1 MSTSSKFAY
10 DSVLLF
16 WRVVLNLFFREIR
29 PRGAWHIPG
38 TGPVIFVAAPH
49 HNQFLDPLIVAS
61 ETFKESGRRIGYL
74 IATSSMKRAV
84 IGTCASWMGAIPVE
98 RAGDNKKNGVGLVA
112 LHPEDSTLVLGT
124 GTKFTAQLGPKTQIL
139 LPKSTSYAIAEV
151 KEILS
156 DTEVRLK
163 TEFVV
168 GDGSKAT
175 KKVREKMA
183 ELKSEAKEGFE
194 WKVVPHLDQK
204 EMYMHV
210 YARLKQ
216 GECIGIFPEGGSHDR
231 TDLLPLKAGV
241 SLMALGA
248 MAGDPSLHVRIVPV
262 GLSYFHPHRFR
273 SRAVIE
279 FGRAFEVP
287 ADLVEMFQL
296 GGDGKRTAV
305 SKMLDLIYDGLKTVT
320 VRAPDWET
328 LMLIQASRRLYK
340 TPGQHLTL
348 SQVVELNKRFIEGY
362 LHFQNEPR
370 IQALKKR
377 VEKYNRSLRNV
388 GLRDHQVEGATRH
401 SWKTAVLLVYRT
413 GLLMAWTIFAL
424 PGVILNAPIFLT
436 AAYISKQKAK
446 EALAAS
452 TVKIAARDV
461 ISTWKVLVSLI
472 LTPLLYTI
480 YAIIA
485 TYIAHQCRLSLKYQ
499 VATPI
504 VIMSALPF
512 IGYSA
517 LKFGEAGMDVLKSL
531 PPLVLSLLPG
541 QQKRLNRLKAMRAEL
556 SNEVSDVISE
566 FGPKLYDDFDARRI
580 VVPAAGGPP
589 SSDTRLGL
597 WRRKSG
603 MGGADAQGNLLI
615 HPMTWLDER
624 VFGWSRSAKR
634 GTNIWGQHSAGSSQI
649 TSPTASDGEESDTEP
664 TEDRGDWDDVLGIL
678 DTLDKRRRSRSLSR
692 GSGRTSYKDL
702 HKLGVE
708 ASDTSGLRHRG
719 PGDLAPLTPVHH
731 HNDHNGSTTTSPTSP
746 AIAIANGKNAMT
758 SSILPESREASPI
771 FVVSQHEWAVAMD
784 EGGHPP
790 VTGHA
795 GGRRRRKS
803 SLESAVKVGTLTS
816 ELNQHDHF
824 NSATEDI
831 NKRLHETHHHHPHHH
846 EHSSTL
852 HQE

>member
-1 MSTSSKFAY
+1 MSSTPKYAY
-10 DSVLLF
+10 DAVLLF
-16 WRVVLNLFFREIR
+16 WRIVLNLFFREIR
-29 PRGAWHIPG
+29 PRGAWHIPR

-61 ETFKESGRRIGYL
+61 ETFKETGRRIGYL

-84 IGTCASWMGAIPVE
+84 IGTCARWMGAIPVE
-98 RAGDNKKNGVGLVA
+98 RAGDNKKSGEGLVL
-112 LHPEDSTLVLGT
+112 LHQEDSTLVLGI
-124 GTKFTAQLGPKTQIL
+124 GTNFTAQLGPKSQIL
-139 LPKSTSYAIAEV
+139 LPKSTAYAIAEV
-151 KEILS
+151 KEVLS
-156 DTEVRLK
+156 NTEVRLK
-163 TEFVV
+163 TEFSV

-183 ELKSEAKEGFE
+183 ELQSEGKEGFD
-194 WKVVPHLDQK
+194 WKIVPHLDQQ
-204 EMYMHV
+204 EMYRHV
-210 YARLKQ
+210 YDRLKE

-241 SLMALGA
+241 SVMALGA
-248 MAGDPSLHVRIVPV
+248 MASDSTLHVRIVPV

-287 ADLVEMFQL
+287 ADLVEMFQS

-305 SKMLDLIYDGLKTVT
+305 SKLLDLIYDGLKTVT

-362 LHFQNEPR
+362 LHFQNEPS

-377 VEKYNRSLRNV
+377 VEKYNRALRNV
-388 GLRDHQVEGATRH
+388 GLRDHQVESATRH

-413 GLLMAWTIFAL
+413 GLLMAWAIFAL

-461 ISTWKVLVSLI
+461 VGTWKVLVSLI
-472 LTPLLYTI
+472 LTPLLYAA
-480 YAIIA
+480 YAIIT
-485 TYIAHQCRLSLKYQ
+485 TYIAHQCHLPLKYQ
-499 VATPI
+499 LATPI
-504 VIMSALPF
+504 VVMSALPF
-512 IGYSA
+512 IAYSA
-517 LKFGEAGMDVLKSL
+517 LKFGEAGMDVLRSL

-589 SSDTRLGL
+589 SSQTGLGL

-624 VFGWSRSAKR
+624 VFGWSRSARR
-634 GTNIWGQHSAGSSQI
+634 GANVWGQHSGDNSRL
-649 TSPTASDGEESDTEP
+649 TSPVGSDGEDSDTEP
-664 TEDRGDWDDVLGIL
+664 TEDRGDWDDVLGMI
-678 DTLDKRRRSRSLSR
+678 DTYERRRRIRSLSR
-692 GSGRTSYKDL
+692 ASGRASYKDL
-702 HKLGVE
+702 HKLGAEV
-708 ASDTSGLRHRG
+708 SDESGLRHRSG
-719 PGDLAPLTPVHH
+719 SEVEPPPAISHS
-731 HNDHNGSTTTSPTSP
+731 NGSSPISP
-746 AIAIANGKNAMT
+746 AVAAANGANNIT
-758 SSILPESREASPI
+758 SSVPNDSPPRSPI
-771 FVVSQHEWAVAMD
+771 FVVSDNQWPMVMEDGSNA
-784 EGGHPP
+784 P
-790 VTGHA
+790 VTGNPT
-795 GGRRRRKS
+795 GRRRRKS
-803 SLESAVKVGTLTS
+803 SLESAVMLNSLSS

-831 NKRLHETHHHHPHHH
+831 NKRIQETHHHHHHHHHH
-846 EHSSTL
+846 ERPSHM
-852 HQE
+852 HAD